1 MICSI
6 VIYQFEIGCR
16 EEQQNLKMTLLVS
29 FLLLSLTFAGFCGGQ
44 EAEEAETSPLF
55 KNIRLPIL
63 NIGISKPTFR
73 KTVVR
78 KNVHN
83 K

>member
-1 MICSI
+1 MICAI
-6 VIYQFEIGCR
+6 IIYQFEIGCR

-29 FLLLSLTFAGFCGGQ
+29 FLLLTLTFAGFSGGQ
-44 EAEEAETSPLF
+44 ETEEAETSPLF

-73 KTVVR
+73 KTIVR